1 MEVAEPGRNAY
12 SLPGLPGGSDAGPKP
27 MSMWLYQFFFSPQ
40 AVAWQLGLF
49 GIVVAL
55 AMPTIAL
62 VRIVALIAAIAGL
75 VVAASY
81 AGDPVGVFWWSL
93 LAVVIIVRMVALRGR
108 GFGGHLNAE
117 EQLFHDKVVPGLSVG
132 QARQLLAAGRWRDVV
147 AGTTLTRGGEPVSEL
162 CFITRGQVDILVDG
176 KRVAECGPGALV
188 GEVGISTGES
198 ATATAIC
205 ATPVRYLAFEARR
218 LYRLLDN
225 HVQLQDA
232 IELAVEKS
240 LREKL
245 NRSNVAAAHSGTE
258 LQE

>member
-1 MEVAEPGRNAY
+1 VSGGSHYCLPL
-12 SLPGLPGGSDAGPKP
+12 LPGEAAIRDPKP

-49 GIVVAL
+49 GVVVAL
-55 AMPTIAL
+55 AMPTVAL
-62 VRIVALIAAIAGL
+62 TRIVALVAAVVGI

-81 AGDPVGVFWWSL
+81 AGDPVGVFWWSM
-93 LAVVIIVRMVALRGR
+93 LAVVVVVRMAIARGR

-117 EQLFHDKVVPGLSVG
+117 EQLFHEKVVPGLSVS
-132 QARQLLAAGRWRDVV
+132 QVRQLLAVGRWRDVV
-147 AGTTLTRGGEPVSEL
+147 AGTALTRGGEAVTEL
-162 CFITRGQVDILVDG
+162 CFVTRGQVDILVDG
-176 KRVAECGPGALV
+176 KRVAECGPGTLI
-188 GEVGISTGES
+188 GEVGISTGEP

-205 ATPVRYLAFEARR
+205 ATPVRYLAFEAKR

-232 IELAVEKS
+232 VELAVERS

-245 NRSNVAAAHSGTE
+245 NRSNLAAAHSGTE
-258 LQE
+258 LQD